1 MNVQQTII
9 CIIDQKRLF
18 DHQNIS
24 YTGTGRE
31 IHMKNRLAF
40 IMTLSL
46 LLTSISPVNAIGAEV
61 IETAKEENP
70 SVYFT
75 EDEEDPELEIVED
88 PETVPEADI
97 VEEDGADEEI
107 FTEELIA
114 SDIFDLIEEEDP
126 ENGTICEVYT
136 SGPVSVGDAGDG
148 RGRAGYGESVLSA
161 ASEPDGSEYYGSQLS
176 ETQKAIYEL
185 LKGGNWQYCEP
196 DDSDEGHYTVPYPA
210 GTDYSFVLDHA
221 DFQSS
226 DEYQSICQ
234 RLSTDIY
241 SAFDAYL
248 YDYPEE
254 SFWIRSSGM
263 GWSISRSQDYSTG
276 LYHFSL
282 IKIGLNAY
290 ERWTGAIGRV
300 AQLKTYTD
308 NSAAQIQAVDGYAA
322 MTSGEKLKAV
332 HDHIC
337 RLVSYGDASNVV
349 EAQHTPYGAYD
360 SQHKVVCEGYAKLF
374 KILTDK
380 LGIADNALVSGMAIS
395 SNGSGGAHMW
405 NAVSLNGSWYLLD
418 ATWDDQDNT
427 SMVYYDYFLAG
438 SGSYGFSSSMTVGE
452 QHEAQAY
459 LSDYG
464 DAFITPLLSGTM
476 YHQRKQTNATAT
488 CTEAG
493 STTVVCGLHPVMAE
507 GTEADTETVT
517 IPATGHSWALS
528 GWQWNADNT
537 SVTATFT
544 CMNDSSHS
552 TSISAQ
558 PTSVTTDATC
568 TETGQTVYTAEVSL
582 EGNPYTDEKTV
593 QIPALGHDWRGPYW
607 AWPTNAQADARFMC
621 RNNSLH
627 TEHVFATATPEVIS
641 QATCETNGQVVY
653 TAVIEFEGNT
663 YTGKNPITIPMTG
676 HRWGETEY
684 TWADDNSEVTAVRIC
699 QNDNSHR
706 LTRTV
711 QTTSE
716 QTKAPTCTEK
726 GESTYTAVF
735 NNGFATQI
743 KTVADIDST
752 GHDYG
757 DPVWE
762 WADDYSSAT
771 VTLTCKNNPAHIEE
785 LAGTITSVISKN
797 ATYAETGEKTY
808 TAAAECEGKEYQ
820 DHKTEE
826 IPKLSPNGVTE
837 NGLSGDVADGVLT
850 ISLQEDT
857 QSAEIPDYASSD
869 AAPWMEAAKELNV
882 SKIVVAEGI
891 TKIGSNA
898 FAGLPGLEVLDL
910 PRSLEELAG
919 DSVDENVLT
928 TIRVNYAG
936 TESEWEVLTQGTA
949 FQDVNMT
956 ATHTHIWGDWTL
968 KTAADCTED
977 EVWER
982 ECEICHNTETQ
993 TKEGT
998 ATGHDWHADWTWT
1011 GTVRARVHFH
1021 CENNH
1026 DHYDNRDAAITSVT
1040 TPATCEENGK
1050 TVYTATVTFDGTVYT
1065 DTKTVTIQKTGH
1077 NYDDPA
1083 PVWSWADDYSSATVT
1098 LTCQNDPAHTKELA
1112 GTITSVIT
1120 SNPTYTEAGE
1130 KTHTAVAEYE
1140 GRGYQDQKTEEI
1152 PKLSPDGVTENGLS
1166 WKITGG
1172 VLTISPQEDV
1182 QSAVIPDYASLDD
1195 APWMEAAK
1203 ELNVSKI
1210 VVAEGI
1216 TGIGSNA
1223 FTGLENVSEIDLP
1236 RSLTE
1241 LADDSMDGSVLST
1254 INVNY
1259 AGTESEWAALTQGTA
1274 YEGTPMTSAH
1284 THTWNTGTV
1293 TKPATTTDAGIRTYT
1308 CSVCGEIKTESI
1320 PCLKTKPVVTKPV
1333 ETEKITITKKP
1344 SIKKQI
1350 AAKNKITVNWKH
1362 FKHTSKKTKPIWNK
1376 IKKVQVQCAAD
1387 SGFKNNVRTAIVG
1400 KKKTKATIKGLA
1412 RKTTYYVRVRY
1423 YDGTGYS
1430 AWSKAK
1436 KVKTK

>member
-1 MNVQQTII
+1 
-9 CIIDQKRLF
+9 
-18 DHQNIS
+18 
-24 YTGTGRE
+24 
-31 IHMKNRLAF
+31 MKNKLAF
-40 IMTLSL
+40 IVTLSL

-61 IETAKEENP
+61 IEAAEEENP

-75 EDEEDPELEIVED
+75 EDEEDPEFEIVED
-88 PETVPEADI
+88 PETVPEADL

-114 SDIFDLIEEEDP
+114 SDISDLIEEEDP
-126 ENGTICEVYT
+126 ENGTIYEIYT

-176 ETQKAIYEL
+176 ETQKNIYEL

-196 DDSDEGHYTVPYPA
+196 NGSDEGHYAVPYPA
-210 GTDYSFVLDHA
+210 GTDYSFELDHS

-263 GWSISRSQDYSTG
+263 GWSISGYQDYSG

-282 IKIGLNAY
+282 INIGLNAY
-290 ERWTGAIGRV
+290 ERWTGAIGQV
-300 AQLKTYTD
+300 AQLKACTD
-308 NSAAQIQAVDGYAA
+308 NSAAQIQAVDGYAD
-322 MTSGEKLKAV
+322 MTPGEKLKAV

-337 RLVSYGDASNVV
+337 GLVSYGDASNVV

-360 SQHKVVCEGYAKLF
+360 SEHKVVCEGYAKLF

-380 LGIADNALVSGMAIS
+380 LGIADNALVSGMALS

-452 QHEAQAY
+452 QHEAYAY

-464 DAFITPLLSGTM
+464 KAFTTPLLSGTM

-507 GTEADTETVT
+507 GTEAAAETMT
-517 IPATGHSWALS
+517 IPATGHSWSLS

-537 SVTATFT
+537 SATATFT
-544 CMNDSSHS
+544 CENDSSHS

-627 TEHVFATATPEVIS
+627 TEHVFATATPEVIT

-676 HRWGETEY
+676 HRWGEAEY

-726 GESTYTAVF
+726 GETTYTAVF
-735 NNGFATQI
+735 NNGFATQT
-743 KTVADIDST
+743 KTVADIDPT

-771 VTLTCKNNPAHIEE
+771 VTLTCQNNPAHIEE
-785 LAGTITSVISKN
+785 LAGTITSVITSDP
-797 ATYAETGEKTY
+797 TYTETGAKIH
-808 TAAAECEGKEYQ
+808 TAVAEYEGREYEDQ
-820 DHKTEE
+820 KTET
-826 IPKLSPNGVTE
+826 IPKLSSNGITE
-837 NGLSGDVADGVLT
+837 NGLSWEIADGVLT
-850 ISLQEDT
+850 VSLQEDV

-869 AAPWMEAAKELNV
+869 EAPWMETATELNV
-882 SKIVVAEGI
+882 TKIVVAEGI

-898 FAGLPGLEVLDL
+898 FAGL
-910 PRSLEELAG
+910 
-919 DSVDENVLT
+919 
-928 TIRVNYAG
+928 
-936 TESEWEVLTQGTA
+936 ES
-949 FQDVNMT
+949 
-956 ATHTHIWGDWTL
+956 
-968 KTAADCTED
+968 
-977 EVWER
+977 
-982 ECEICHNTETQ
+982 
-993 TKEGT
+993 
-998 ATGHDWHADWTWT
+998 
-1011 GTVRARVHFH
+1011 
-1021 CENNH
+1021 
-1026 DHYDNRDAAITSVT
+1026 
-1040 TPATCEENGK
+1040 
-1050 TVYTATVTFDGTVYT
+1050 
-1065 DTKTVTIQKTGH
+1065 
-1077 NYDDPA
+1077 
-1083 PVWSWADDYSSATVT
+1083 
-1098 LTCQNDPAHTKELA
+1098 
-1112 GTITSVIT
+1112 
-1120 SNPTYTEAGE
+1120 
-1130 KTHTAVAEYE
+1130 
-1140 GRGYQDQKTEEI
+1140 
-1152 PKLSPDGVTENGLS
+1152 
-1166 WKITGG
+1166 
-1172 VLTISPQEDV
+1172 
-1182 QSAVIPDYASLDD
+1182 
-1195 APWMEAAK
+1195 
-1203 ELNVSKI
+1203 
-1210 VVAEGI
+1210 
-1216 TGIGSNA
+1216 
-1223 FTGLENVSEIDLP
+1223 VSEIDIP
-1236 RSLTE
+1236 RSVTE

-1254 INVNY
+1254 VNVNY

-1274 YEGTPMTSAH
+1274 FEGTPMTSTH
-1284 THTWNTGTV
+1284 THSWNTGKV
-1293 TKPATTTDAGIRTYT
+1293 TKPATTTAAGIRTYT
-1308 CSVCGEIKTESI
+1308 CTVCGETKTESI
-1320 PCLKTKPVVTKPV
+1320 PRLKTKPVVTKPV

-1344 SIKKQI
+1344 SIKKPT

-1387 SGFKNNVRTAIVG
+1387 SGFKNNVKTDLVG

-1430 AWSKAK
+1430 AWSKVK

>member
-1 MNVQQTII
+1 
-9 CIIDQKRLF
+9 
-18 DHQNIS
+18 
-24 YTGTGRE
+24 
-31 IHMKNRLAF
+31 MKNKLAF
-40 IMTLSL
+40 IVTLSL

-61 IETAKEENP
+61 IEAAEEENP

-107 FTEELIA
+107 YTEELIA
-114 SDIFDLIEEEDP
+114 SDISDLIEEEDP
-126 ENGTICEVYT
+126 ENGTIYEIYT

-148 RGRAGYGESVLSA
+148 RGRAGQGAPVLSA
-161 ASEPDGSEYYGSQLS
+161 ASESDGSEYYGSQLT

-185 LKGGNWQYCEP
+185 LKTGNWQYCEP
-196 DDSDEGHYTVPYPA
+196 NGSDEGHYAVPYPA
-210 GTDYSFVLDHA
+210 GTDYSFELNHS

-263 GWSISRSQDYSTG
+263 GWSISGYQDYSG

-282 IKIGLNAY
+282 INIGLNAY

-308 NSAAQIQAVDGYAA
+308 NSAAQIQAVDGYAD
-322 MTSGEKLKAV
+322 MTPGEKLKAV

-337 RLVSYGDASNVV
+337 GLVSYGDASNVV

-360 SQHKVVCEGYAKLF
+360 SEHKVVCEGYAKLF

-380 LGIADNALVSGMAIS
+380 LGIADNALVSGMAKS

-452 QHEAQAY
+452 QHEAYAY

-464 DAFITPLLSGTM
+464 KAFTTPLLSGTM

-517 IPATGHSWALS
+517 IPATGHSWSLT
-528 GWQWNADNT
+528 GWQWNADYT
-537 SVTATFT
+537 SATATFT
-544 CMNDSSHS
+544 CENDSSHS

-582 EGNPYTDEKTV
+582 EGHLYTDEKSV
-593 QIPALGHDWRGPYW
+593 QIPALGHDY
-607 AWPTNAQADARFMC
+607 
-621 RNNSLH
+621 
-627 TEHVFATATPEVIS
+627 
-641 QATCETNGQVVY
+641 
-653 TAVIEFEGNT
+653 
-663 YTGKNPITIPMTG
+663 
-676 HRWGETEY
+676 
-684 TWADDNSEVTAVRIC
+684 DDPA
-699 QNDNSHR
+699 
-706 LTRTV
+706 
-711 QTTSE
+711 
-716 QTKAPTCTEK
+716 
-726 GESTYTAVF
+726 
-735 NNGFATQI
+735 
-743 KTVADIDST
+743 
-752 GHDYG
+752 
-757 DPVWE
+757 PVWN

-771 VTLTCKNNPAHIEE
+771 VTLTCQNNPAHIEE
-785 LAGTITSVISKN
+785 LAGTITSVITKN

-808 TAAAECEGKEYQ
+808 TAAAVCEGKEYQ

-837 NGLSGDVADGVLT
+837 NGLSWEVADGVLT
-850 ISLQEDT
+850 VSLQEDI

-869 AAPWMEAAKELNV
+869 EAPWMEAAKELNV
-882 SKIVVAEGI
+882 IKIVVAEGI

-898 FAGLPGLEVLDL
+898 FAGLSGLEVLDL

-998 ATGHDWHADWTWT
+998 ATGHNWHADWSWT

-1026 DHYDNRDAAITSVT
+1026 DHFATRDAAITSVT

-1050 TVYTATVTFDGTVYT
+1050 TVYTATVTFDGSVYT

-1083 PVWSWADDYSSATVT
+1083 PVWNWADDYSTATVT
-1098 LTCQNDPAHTKELA
+1098 LACQNDPAHTIELA

-1120 SNPTYTEAGE
+1120 SDPTYTETGA
-1130 KTHTAVAEYE
+1130 KIHTAVAEYE
-1140 GRGYQDQKTEEI
+1140 GREYEDQKTETI
-1152 PKLSPDGVTENGLS
+1152 PKLSPNGITENGLS
-1166 WKITGG
+1166 WEIADG
-1172 VLTISPQEDV
+1172 VLTVSLQEDV
-1182 QSAVIPDYASLDD
+1182 QSAEIPDYASSDE

-1203 ELNVSKI
+1203 ELNTTKI
-1210 VVAEGI
+1210 VIAEGI
-1216 TGIGSNA
+1216 TKIGSNA
-1223 FTGLENVSEIDLP
+1223 FTGLESVSEIDLP

-1241 LADDSMDGSVLST
+1241 LADDPMDGSVLST
-1254 INVNY
+1254 VNVNY

-1274 YEGTPMTSAH
+1274 FEGTQMTSTH
-1284 THTWNTGTV
+1284 THTWNTGKV
-1293 TKPATTTDAGIRTYT
+1293 TKPATTTAAGIRTYT
-1308 CSVCGEIKTESI
+1308 CTVCGETKTESI
-1320 PCLKTKPVVTKPV
+1320 PRLKTKPVVTKPV
-1333 ETEKITITKKP
+1333 VTEKITITKKP
-1344 SIKKQI
+1344 SIKKPT

-1376 IKKVQVQCAAD
+1376 IRKVQVQCAAD
-1387 SGFKNNVRTAIVG
+1387 RGFKNIVKTSLAG

-1430 AWSKAK
+1430 AWSKVK
-1436 KVKTK
+1436 TVKTK

>member
-1 MNVQQTII
+1 
-9 CIIDQKRLF
+9 
-18 DHQNIS
+18 
-24 YTGTGRE
+24 
-31 IHMKNRLAF
+31 MKNKLAF

-46 LLTSISPVNAIGAEV
+46 LLTSISPVNAIGAEI
-61 IETAKEENP
+61 IEAAEEESP

-75 EDEEDPELEIVED
+75 EDEEDPEFEIVED
-88 PETVPEADI
+88 PETVPEADM
-97 VEEDGADEEI
+97 VEVDGADEEI

-114 SDIFDLIEEEDP
+114 SDISDLIEEEDP
-126 ENGTICEVYT
+126 ENGTIFGTYI

-196 DDSDEGHYTVPYPA
+196 NGSDEGHYTMPYPA
-210 GTDYSFVLDHA
+210 GTDYSFELDSA

-263 GWSISRSQDYSTG
+263 GWSISGYQDYSG

-282 IKIGLNAY
+282 INIGLNAY
-290 ERWTGAIGRV
+290 ERWTGAIGQV
-300 AQLKTYTD
+300 AQLKTCTA
-308 NSAAQIQAVDGYAA
+308 NSVAQIQAVDGYSA
-322 MTSGEKLKAV
+322 MMPGEKLKAV

-337 RLVSYGDASNVV
+337 GLVSYGDASNVV

-380 LGIADNALVSGMAIS
+380 LDIADNALVSGIAKS

-464 DAFITPLLSGTM
+464 DAFIPPLLSGTM
-476 YHQRKQTNATAT
+476 FHQRKQTNATAT
-488 CTEAG
+488 CTEDG

-507 GTEADTETVT
+507 GTEAAAET
-517 IPATGHSWALS
+517 
-528 GWQWNADNT
+528 
-537 SVTATFT
+537 
-544 CMNDSSHS
+544 
-552 TSISAQ
+552 
-558 PTSVTTDATC
+558 
-568 TETGQTVYTAEVSL
+568 
-582 EGNPYTDEKTV
+582 
-593 QIPALGHDWRGPYW
+593 
-607 AWPTNAQADARFMC
+607 
-621 RNNSLH
+621 
-627 TEHVFATATPEVIS
+627 
-641 QATCETNGQVVY
+641 
-653 TAVIEFEGNT
+653 
-663 YTGKNPITIPMTG
+663 ITIP
-676 HRWGETEY
+676 
-684 TWADDNSEVTAVRIC
+684 
-699 QNDNSHR
+699 
-706 LTRTV
+706 
-711 QTTSE
+711 
-716 QTKAPTCTEK
+716 
-726 GESTYTAVF
+726 
-735 NNGFATQI
+735 
-743 KTVADIDST
+743 
-752 GHDYG
+752 
-757 DPVWE
+757 
-762 WADDYSSAT
+762 
-771 VTLTCKNNPAHIEE
+771 
-785 LAGTITSVISKN
+785 
-797 ATYAETGEKTY
+797 
-808 TAAAECEGKEYQ
+808 
-820 DHKTEE
+820 
-826 IPKLSPNGVTE
+826 
-837 NGLSGDVADGVLT
+837 
-850 ISLQEDT
+850 
-857 QSAEIPDYASSD
+857 
-869 AAPWMEAAKELNV
+869 
-882 SKIVVAEGI
+882 
-891 TKIGSNA
+891 
-898 FAGLPGLEVLDL
+898 
-910 PRSLEELAG
+910 
-919 DSVDENVLT
+919 
-928 TIRVNYAG
+928 
-936 TESEWEVLTQGTA
+936 
-949 FQDVNMT
+949 
-956 ATHTHIWGDWTL
+956 
-968 KTAADCTED
+968 
-977 EVWER
+977 
-982 ECEICHNTETQ
+982 
-993 TKEGT
+993 

-1011 GTVRARVHFH
+1011 GTVRAWVHFH

-1026 DHYDNRDAAITSVT
+1026 DHYDSRDAAITSVT

-1077 NYDDPA
+1077 NYDDPS

-1152 PKLSPDGVTENGLS
+1152 PKLSPNGVTENGLS
-1166 WKITGG
+1166 WKIAGG
-1172 VLTISPQEDV
+1172 VLTISLQEDV
-1182 QSAVIPDYASLDD
+1182 QSAAIPDYASFDD
-1195 APWMEAAK
+1195 APWTEAAK

-1210 VVAEGI
+1210 AVAEGI

-1274 YEGTPMTSAH
+1274 YEGTPMTSTH
-1284 THTWNTGTV
+1284 THTWNTGKV
-1293 TKPATTTDAGIRTYT
+1293 TKPATTTAAGIRTYT
-1308 CSVCGEIKTESI
+1308 CTVCGETRTESI
-1320 PCLKTKPVVTKPV
+1320 PRLKTKPVVTKPV
-1333 ETEKITITKKP
+1333 VTEKITITKKP
-1344 SIKKQI
+1344 SIKKPT

-1387 SGFKNNVRTAIVG
+1387 SGFKNNVRTTIVG